1 MKLLNTKKLAMGLAA
16 GAMAATTAMA
26 VASPAHAA
34 VVPVNFE
41 GNGITFTAV
50 QADQELNCPTF
61 DLAGDFDDVA
71 NTGVLD
77 DLTADGCTNDIAGST
92 EVTPNGAWDFAT
104 GSNIGGTV
112 WNADITN
119 VTANVVAAGCDFD
132 VAGDVTGEF
141 DTSTQSFV
149 VTSSNVV
156 IDNTPVGFLC
166 PILGVA
172 QGQDIEIDGSWTNTG
187 TTITL
192 P

>member
-16 GAMAATTAMA
+16 GAMAAATAMA

-50 QADQELNCPTF
+50 QADQELYCPTF
-61 DLAGDFDDVA
+61 DLAGDYDDA
-71 NTGVLD
+71 TDEGVLD
-77 DLTADGCTNDIAGST
+77 DLTADGCENDIAGST
-92 EVTPNGAWDFAT
+92 EVTPNGTWDFAA
-104 GSNIGGTV
+104 GSNISGTV
-112 WNADITN
+112 WAAEITN
-119 VTANVVAAGCDFD
+119 ITANVVAAGCDFD
-132 VAGDVTGEF
+132 VTGSVTGEF

-149 VTSSNVV
+149 VTNSSVV
-156 IDNTPVGFLC
+156 ISNTPSGFLC